1 MRACLDVCA
10 RVPVGDA
17 DHRRFAAA
25 RVRPDSENEPRRI
38 NSGGDSAGWSPHEAN
53 GKTPRVLGFERRFD
67 REARVVDRTAK
78 IRDRSRLPMKRRVE
92 TRETALERA
101 IGSRF

>member
-1 MRACLDVCA
+1 MCACLDVCA
-10 RVPVGDA
+10 RVMVGDA

-25 RVRPDSENEPRRI
+25 RVRPDSENEPRQI
-38 NSGGDSAGWSPHEAN
+38 NSGGDSARWSPHEAN

-78 IRDRSRLPMKRRVE
+78 IRLIAFTDETPRRN
-92 TRETALERA
+92 TRNRLERA